1 MAERMIRIIDD
12 LVAEVAKEQNLNL
25 NLNTENLGEAHGL
38 IVARLSQSS
47 KPFNEIIKELFNE
60 NGLDKQKIMD
70 FHKRIT
76 LGIKHHSIEQHS
88 TTSVGFENVSII
100 ATNKYFENKRLA
112 AYLERSTRYQDFSK
126 PSYYIPKE
134 LTEEQKKEY
143 VSAIEELFKAYQLV
157 LPKIEAEITKVYKEK
172 GIVEKES
179 NIKKKAFDSSRYLL
193 PSSTHTNFAMTAN
206 SQTYRALITDL
217 LSIQNDELNESAKEM
232 QKELEKIYPALV
244 NETVCIVDDGR
255 KNHLNTNNKII
266 PTKINNSTDKITIEG
281 NTFENIQN
289 TVKLI
294 DYTKNAEELVCYQY
308 LVKEGFYPEM
318 KNEKVVLN
326 GKELTE
332 NEKEEMLAKMFKYNT
347 IEEKPHRATELANY
361 YFETIL
367 DFGAG
372 RDVHRNRML
381 TWIDSYVSPEY
392 GFAIPYYLTSETKEI
407 YLNALKK
414 AFECWTKLVNEGISK
429 EIAQYVLPLGTNYK
443 VFYNINAKELH
454 HVSKTR
460 TTKHAHYAYREY
472 VHQMVELAKQV
483 QPKIGNNIQDYF
495 EKETILI

>member
-12 LVAEVAKEQNLNL
+12 LVAEVAKEQKLNL
-25 NLNTENLGEAHGL
+25 NLSTENLGEAHGL

-60 NGLDKQKIMD
+60 NGLDKQKIID

-88 TTSVGFENVSII
+88 QTSVGFENVSII

-112 AYLERSTRYQDFSK
+112 AYLERSTRYQDFSN
-126 PSYYIPKE
+126 PSYYVPKE
-134 LTEEQKKEY
+134 LNEEQKKEY
-143 VSAIEELFKAYQLV
+143 ISAIEELFKTYQII

-179 NIKKKAFDSSRYLL
+179 NIKKKAFDCSRYLL
-193 PSSTHTNFAMTAN
+193 PCSTHTNFAMSAN

-217 LSIQNDELNESAKEM
+217 LSIQNAELNESAKEM

-244 NETVCIVDDGR
+244 NETVCKTDEGR
-255 KNHLNTNNKII
+255 KNHLNTNNKINSV
-266 PTKINNSTDKITIEG
+266 KMNNNSEKITIEG
-281 NTFENIQN
+281 NSFENIQN

-294 DYTKNAEELVCYQY
+294 DYTKNAENLICYEY
-308 LVKEGFYPEM
+308 LVKEGFYPTFENG
-318 KNEKVVLN
+318 KIFLNEKEVS
-326 GKELTE
+326 E
-332 NEKEEMLAKMFKYNT
+332 NEKKEMLTKMFQYNT

-361 YFETIL
+361 YFETLL

-381 TWIDSYVSPEY
+381 TWIDSYVSPEF
-392 GFAIPYYLTSETKEI
+392 GFAIPYYLTNETKEM
-407 YLNALKK
+407 YLSALKK
-414 AFECWTKLVNEGISK
+414 SFSVWAKLVNSGINK

-472 VHQMVELAKQV
+472 VHQMVECVKQV
-483 QPKIGNNIQDYF
+483 QPNIGNNIKDYF
-495 EKETILI
+495 EKEQY

>member
-1 MAERMIRIIDD
+1 VVERKIRIIDD
-12 LVAEVAKEQNLNL
+12 LVAEVAKEQNLKL
-25 NLNTENLGEAHGL
+25 NLSTENLGEAHGL

-60 NGLDKQKIMD
+60 NGLNKEKIMD

-88 TTSVGFENVSII
+88 QTSVEFENVSII

-134 LTEEQKKEY
+134 LNETQKKEY
-143 VSAIEELFKAYQLV
+143 VSAIEELFKTYQII
-157 LPKIEAEITKVYKEK
+157 LPKIEAEIARIWKEK

-179 NIKKKAFDSSRYLL
+179 NIKKKAFDCSRYLL
-193 PSSTHTNFAMTAN
+193 PCSTHTNFAMSAN

-217 LSIQNDELNESAKEM
+217 LSIQNAELNESAREM
-232 QKELEKIYPALV
+232 QKELEKIYPSLV
-244 NETVCIVDDGR
+244 NEIVCKVDEKR
-255 KNHLNTNNKII
+255 KEYLNKENKINSV
-266 PTKINNSTDKITIEG
+266 KMNNSSEKIIIEG

-294 DYTKNAEELVCYQY
+294 DYTKNAENIVCYEY
-308 LVKEGFYPEM
+308 LVKEGFYPTYE
-318 KNEKVVLN
+318 N
-326 GKELTE
+326 GKVSLDEKEVTE
-332 NEKEEMLAKMFKYNT
+332 NEKKEILTKMFEYNKV
-347 IEEKPHRATELANY
+347 EEKPHRATELANY

-392 GFAIPYYLTSETKEI
+392 GFAIPYYLTSETKTL

-414 AFECWTKLVNEGISK
+414 TFSTWVKLVKEGMSK

-472 VHQMVELAKQV
+472 VHQMVELTKQV
-483 QPKIGNNIQDYF
+483 QPNIGNNIKDYF
-495 EKETILI
+495 EGEQY

>member
-1 MAERMIRIIDD
+1 MAERKIRIIDD

-25 NLNTENLGEAHGL
+25 NLSTENLGEAHGL

-60 NGLDKQKIMD
+60 NGLNKEKIMD

-88 TTSVGFENVSII
+88 STSVGFENISII

-126 PSYYIPKE
+126 PSYYIPTE
-134 LTEEQKKEY
+134 LNEEQKKEY
-143 VSAIEELFKAYQLV
+143 ISAIEELFKTYQII
-157 LPKIEAEITKVYKEK
+157 LPKIEAEITRVWKEK

-179 NIKKKAFDSSRYLL
+179 NIKKKAFDCSRYLL
-193 PSSTHTNFAMTAN
+193 PSSTHTNFAMSAN

-217 LSIQNDELNESAKEM
+217 LSIENAELNESAREM
-232 QKELEKIYPALV
+232 QKELEKIYPSLI
-244 NETVCIVDDGR
+244 NDTVCVVDEKR
-255 KNHLNTNNKII
+255 KEYLNNENKISPVKLNTSSDKII
-266 PTKINNSTDKITIEG
+266 VEG

-294 DYTKNAEELVCYQY
+294 DYTKNAENLVCYEY
-308 LVKEGFYPEM
+308 LVKEGFYPTLE
-318 KNEKVVLN
+318 NGKVNLN
-326 GKELTE
+326 GKEI
-332 NEKEEMLAKMFKYNT
+332 NEDEKKEILIKMFDYNRV
-347 IEEKPHRATELANY
+347 EEKPHRATELANY
-361 YFETIL
+361 YFETLL

-392 GFAIPYYLTSETKEI
+392 GFAIPYYLTSEAKTLYI
-407 YLNALKK
+407 SALKK
-414 AFECWTKLVNEGISK
+414 AFEVWVKLVNEGTSK

-460 TTKHAHYAYREY
+460 TTKHAHYSYREY
-472 VHQMVELAKQV
+472 VHQMVELTKGV
-483 QPKIGNNIQDYF
+483 QPNIGNNIKDYF
-495 EKETILI
+495 EKEQY

>member
-1 MAERMIRIIDD
+1 MTERKIRIIDD

-25 NLNTENLGEAHGL
+25 NLSTENLGEAHGL

-60 NGLDKQKIMD
+60 NGLNKEKIMD

-88 TTSVGFENVSII
+88 STSVGFENVSII

-134 LTEEQKKEY
+134 LNEEQKKEY
-143 VSAIEELFKAYQLV
+143 VNAIEELFKTYQII
-157 LPKIEAEITKVYKEK
+157 LPKIEAEITRVWKEK

-179 NIKKKAFDSSRYLL
+179 NIKKKAFDCSRYLL
-193 PSSTHTNFAMTAN
+193 PSSTHTNFAMSAN

-217 LSIQNDELNESAKEM
+217 LSIQNAELNESAREM
-232 QKELEKIYPALV
+232 QKELEKIYPALI
-244 NETVCIVDDGR
+244 NDGVCLTDEKR
-255 KNHLNTNNKII
+255 KEYLNKENKIS
-266 PTKINNSTDKITIEG
+266 PLKLNNSSEKIIVEG

-294 DYTKNAEELVCYQY
+294 DYTKNAENLICYEY
-308 LVKEGFYPEM
+308 LVKEGFYPNLE
-318 KNEKVVLN
+318 NGKVNLN
-326 GKELTE
+326 GKEINE
-332 NEKEEMLAKMFKYNT
+332 NEKKELLVKIFEYNT
-347 IEEKPHRATELANY
+347 IEEKPHRACELANY

-392 GFAIPYYLTSETKEI
+392 GFAIPYYLTSEAKTL

-414 AFECWTKLVNEGISK
+414 AFGVWVKLVNEGISK
-429 EIAQYVLPLGTNYK
+429 EIAQYILPLGTNYK

-483 QPKIGNNIQDYF
+483 QPNIGNNIKDYF
-495 EKETILI
+495 EKEQY

>member
-60 NGLDKQKIMD
+60 NGLNKEKIID

-88 TTSVGFENVSII
+88 QTSVGFENISII

-112 AYLERSTRYQDFSK
+112 AYLERSTRYQDFSN

-143 VSAIEELFKAYQLV
+143 VSIIEELFRTYQLV
-157 LPKIEAEITKVYKEK
+157 LPKIETEITRIYKEK

-179 NIKKKAFDSSRYLL
+179 NIRKKAFDCARYLL
-193 PSSTHTNFAMTAN
+193 PCSTHTNFAMSAN
-206 SQTYRALITDL
+206 SQTYRSLITDL
-217 LSIQNDELNESAKEM
+217 VSIKNAELNESASEM
-232 QKELEKIYPALV
+232 QKELEKIYPALL
-244 NETVCIVDDGR
+244 NNTICNSDEKR
-255 KNHLNTNNKII
+255 KEHLNKENKIN
-266 PTKINNSTDKITIEG
+266 PVKSNNSTEKIIIEE
-281 NTFENIQN
+281 NVFENIQN

-294 DYTKNAEELVCYQY
+294 DYTKNAENLVCYEY
-308 LVKEGFYPEM
+308 LVKEGYYPKSENG
-318 KNEKVVLN
+318 KVILNE
-326 GKELTE
+326 KELTE
-332 NEKEEMLAKMFKYNT
+332 SEKEEMLAKMFEYNLV
-347 IEEKPHRATELANY
+347 EEKPHRATELANY

-392 GFAIPYYLTSETKEI
+392 GFAIPYYLTSETKEA
-407 YLNALKK
+407 YLNAFKK
-414 AFECWTKLVNEGISK
+414 AFEVWTKLVKSGVSK
-429 EIAQYVLPLGTNYK
+429 EIAQYLLPLGTNYK

-460 TTKHAHYAYREY
+460 TTKHAHYSYREY
-472 VHQMVELAKQV
+472 VHQMVELAKQA
-483 QPKIGNNIQDYF
+483 QPLLGNNIKDYF
-495 EKETILI
+495 EKEQY

>member
-1 MAERMIRIIDD
+1 MAERLIRIIDE
-12 LVAEVAKEQNLNL
+12 LVAEVATEQKLNL
-25 NLNTENLGEAHGL
+25 NLSTENLGEAHGL

-60 NGLDKQKIMD
+60 NGLNREKIID

-88 TTSVGFENVSII
+88 QTSVGFENVSII

-134 LTEEQKKEY
+134 LNETQKKKY
-143 VSAIEELFKAYQLV
+143 VEAIEELFRTYQII
-157 LPKIEAEITKVYKEK
+157 LPKIEAEITRVYKEK

-193 PSSTHTNFAMTAN
+193 PASTHTNFAMSAN
-206 SQTYRALITDL
+206 SQTYRSLITDL
-217 LSIQNDELNESAKEM
+217 LSIENAELNESANEM

-244 NETVCIVDDGR
+244 SKEVAKADEGR
-255 KNHLNTNNKII
+255 KEHLNKNNEIKPIKTGAKEKII
-266 PTKINNSTDKITIEG
+266 VEGIE
-281 NTFENIQN
+281 FENIQN

-294 DYTKNAEELVCYQY
+294 DYTKNAEELIVYEY

-318 KNEKVVLN
+318 KNGKVVLN
-326 GKELTE
+326 GKEVSE
-332 NEKEEMLAKMFKYNT
+332 EEKKKMIESMFEYNK

-381 TWIDSYVSPEY
+381 TWIDSIVSPEFGY
-392 GFAIPYYLTSETKEI
+392 AVPYYLTSETKEL
-407 YLNALKK
+407 YLKALKK
-414 AFECWTKLVNEGISK
+414 AFEVWTELINEGISK

-454 HVSKTR
+454 HVAKTR
-460 TTKHAHYAYREY
+460 TTKHAHYSYREY
-472 VHQMVELAKQV
+472 VHQMVDSAKKV
-483 QPKIGNNIQDYF
+483 QPNIASNIKDYY
-495 EKETILI
+495 EKETALL

>member
-1 MAERMIRIIDD
+1 MAQRTIRIIDD
-12 LVAEVAKEQNLNL
+12 LVAKVAKEQNLNL
-25 NLNTENLGEAHGL
+25 NLSTENLGEAHGL

-60 NGLDKQKIMD
+60 NGLDKQKILD

-76 LGIKHHSIEQHS
+76 IGINHHSIEQHS
-88 TTSVGFENVSII
+88 QISVGFENVSII

-134 LTEEQKKEY
+134 LNEAQKKEY
-143 VSAIEELFKAYQLV
+143 VNAIEELFRTYQII
-157 LPKIEAEITKVYKEK
+157 LPKIEAEITRVYKEK

-179 NIKKKAFDSSRYLL
+179 NIKKKAFDCSRYLL
-193 PSSTHTNFAMTAN
+193 PCSTHTNFAMSAN

-217 LSIQNDELNESAKEM
+217 LSVENAELNESAKEM

-244 NETVCIVDDGR
+244 NETICNADKGR

-266 PTKINNSTDKITIEG
+266 TTKINNSNDKILVEG

-294 DYTKNAEELVCYQY
+294 DYTKNAENLVCYEY
-308 LVKEGFYPEM
+308 LVKEGFYPTFE
-318 KNEKVVLN
+318 NQKVQLN
-326 GKELTE
+326 GKELSESEKTE
-332 NEKEEMLAKMFKYNT
+332 LLKKMFEYNV

-381 TWIDSYVSPEY
+381 TWIDSIVSPEY
-392 GFAIPYYLTSETKEI
+392 GFAIPYYLTSETKELYI
-407 YLNALKK
+407 SALKC
-414 AFECWTKLVNEGISK
+414 AFECWTKLVNAGINK

-454 HVSKTR
+454 HVAKTR
-460 TTKHAHYAYREY
+460 TTKHAHYSYREY

-483 QPKIGNNIQDYF
+483 QPNIGNNIKDYF
-495 EKETILI
+495 EKEQY